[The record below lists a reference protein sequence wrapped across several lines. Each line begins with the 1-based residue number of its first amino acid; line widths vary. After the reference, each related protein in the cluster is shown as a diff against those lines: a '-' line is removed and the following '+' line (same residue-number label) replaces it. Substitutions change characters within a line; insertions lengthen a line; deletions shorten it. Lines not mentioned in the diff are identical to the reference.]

1 MTETPDAVPAG
12 DESALIH
19 RVLAGDEAAF
29 RIMYRSHSHALY
41 RLALR
46 LSGGREASSQ
56 DVVQEAWSR
65 ALRLLADFEQR
76 SSLAT
81 WLASIVVRCALERIR
96 WEQRDGIAPTD
107 EGMLPRAARDSAE
120 ERVDLER
127 AFETIPPGY
136 RSVLIL
142 HDVEG
147 FTHDRIAALLG
158 ISPGTSK
165 SQLARAR
172 AWMRRALGPDYILE

>member
-1 MTETPDAVPAG
+1 MTAAPDARPAN
-12 DESALIH
+12 DESALIR

-29 RIMYRSHSHALY
+29 RHMYRAHSQALY

-46 LSGGREASSQ
+46 LSGGREASAH
-56 DVVQEAWSR
+56 DVMQETWSR
-65 ALRLLADFEQR
+65 AIRLLAGFEQR

-81 WLASIVVRCALERIR
+81 WLSSIVIRCALERIR
-96 WEQRDGIAPTD
+96 WEQRNGVTLPDG
-107 EGMLPRAARDSAE
+107 GAARAYDSAE
-120 ERVDLER
+120 ERVDLAR
-127 AFETIPPGY
+127 AFEALPPGY

-147 FTHDRIAALLG
+147 YPHDRIAALLD

-172 AWMRRALGPDYILE
+172 AWMRRALGPDYVSE